1 MTWLRN
7 NEEEAIEYF
16 WKRVGEPEVYP
27 RYLERSILVAFPVA
41 IVKLPHLALASIE
54 NWLKFRKITFLF
66 NCESRFVQGCLIA
79 YAGKGIIFCD
89 GTDPID
95 EVRFTLAHEAAHFL
109 VDYWLPRQKAIKKFG
124 NNIVNVLDGDR
135 EPTVTERIH
144 ATLETTAIGTIT
156 NLMDRQE
163 VSTSIYRVEN
173 TADKIGFGLLAEP
186 NEVLGGVD
194 IQQDKFEQR
203 LEILTKRLITNF
215 GLPTRPAQTYA
226 NELLRSLG
234 KGPSWTESIR
244 WK

>member
-16 WKRVGEPEVYP
+16 WNRVGEKEVYP
-27 RYLERSILVAFPVA
+27 RYLERSILVAFPIA

-54 NWLKFRKITFLF
+54 NWLKFRQITFSF

-95 EVRFTLAHEAAHFL
+95 EVRFTLAHETAQFL
-109 VDYWLPRQKAIKKFG
+109 VDYWLPRQKAIEKFG
-124 NNIVNVLDGDR
+124 NNIVKVLDGGR

-144 ATLETTAIGTIT
+144 ATLETTAIGTVT

-163 VSTSIYRVEN
+163 VNVSISRVEN
-173 TADKIGFGLLAEP
+173 TADKIGFGLLAHP
-186 NEVLGGVD
+186 YEVLRGMTM
-194 IQQDKFEQR
+194 QQERFQQR
-203 LEILTKRLITNF
+203 LEILTKRLITGF
-215 GLPTRPAQTYA
+215 GLPKGPAQTYA
-226 NELLRSLG
+226 NELLRSVG
-234 KGPSWTESIR
+234 KGPSWAESIR